1 MKKLYALGLVLVAA
15 LILAVGCVG
24 EPRSAPRSVALPGS
38 SLFKASDP
46 LPLAPELTK
55 KVLPNGLTYYVRAN
69 GNPGGRV
76 TMFLVVAGGS
86 SVEEEN
92 ELGYAHFV
100 EHMAF
105 NGTASFPE
113 NELVRYLRS
122 IGMEFGAEINAY
134 TSIENT
140 VYTLEMPT
148 DNPAFFD
155 TGLKVLREW
164 ATAISFDPVEVEKEK
179 GVILEERRLGLG
191 PSEAARKAE
200 LPVLLAGSKQATREP
215 IGTEAS
221 IRNAT
226 AEGLKAFYERNYRAD
241 RIAVMIVGDIDRT
254 EAAAAVEREFSF
266 PNPDG
271 QIRERPFFPVKPS
284 FDLSFVATY
293 HPDFDR
299 SVLFYQ
305 KLVALKDE
313 RTIGDYVEWLKKRIA
328 VEAVKL
334 RLSDLTRAGGKAWA
348 EAYFDDDY
356 FYGLTRIYMFSLLAE
371 TGEELKA
378 FNDLAIEVE
387 RVRRHGFTESEFRR
401 TVDNWR
407 RWLSTLDV
415 EDQDLK
421 SWSFAEEYVRNFMY
435 NEPVP
440 GVINER
446 VYIKDTLDKLS
457 LDDLNA
463 AARSILAEDEGAVAM
478 RAKSAPADAA
488 INARSFEA
496 ALESARASALGP
508 LELSN
513 AFNGGLFDDEPQGG
527 SIVAEKEE
535 AGGITVLT
543 LGNGATVLL
552 KPTTFDRDSIDFVA
566 WSQGGYSALPPEDYY
581 AAVFGPT
588 LLSAAGLGGMDA
600 TRLQEETALANIAL
614 SWTIS
619 ENSESFTGKAATSEL
634 RTLLRLV
641 YLNAAEQGRDTA
653 AFNLMRERLAAQVGP
668 LLQDPGYRFDT
679 AWNAHLFSGNPRYR
693 ALNPVEIR
701 ALSYE
706 RVRAVSE
713 KALAAASDF
722 SYVLVGDFDL
732 DEAKKLAARYLGA
745 IPAGKASEKQ
755 GGEPLR
761 SREDGGVRIDYALS
775 KEKRASVRMVWAGEA
790 PWSWERENA
799 LDLMAQALNNR
810 LLDAIRED
818 LGGTYVTSTRAVYT
832 RFPLEQYLFIV
843 SFDCDPE
850 RVEELIA
857 EVRDEAAML
866 AAGDMPAM
874 YAQQIRAAAQRDY
887 TGTTR
892 TNGFWVRSI
901 ANALANGLNYDIAE
915 RARQRPALADAD
927 LFRLL
932 AADTLKPER
941 SFVYVMLPEK

>member
-1 MKKLYALGLVLVAA
+1 MKRPIALGLALTAA
-15 LILAVGCVG
+15 LLMLSGCVG
-24 EPRSAPRSVALPGS
+24 APASPPRGMALPGS

-55 KVLPNGLTYYVRAN
+55 TVLPNGLTYYVRAN

-86 SVEEEN
+86 SVEEDN

-148 DNPAFFD
+148 DDPEFFD

-164 ATAISFDPVEVEKEK
+164 ATAISFDPIEVEKEK

-200 LPVLLAGSKQATREP
+200 LPVLLAGSKQANREP

-221 IRNAT
+221 IKNAT
-226 AEGLKAFYERNYRAD
+226 AEGLKAFYDKNYRAD
-241 RIAVMIVGDIDRT
+241 RIAVMIVGDIDRK

-271 QIRERPFFPVKPS
+271 QVRKRPFYPVKPS

-305 KLVALKDE
+305 KLVPLKDE

-328 VEAVKL
+328 VESVKL

-356 FYGLTRIYMFSLLAE
+356 FYGLTRLYMFSLLAE
-371 TGEELKA
+371 PGTELDA
-378 FNDLAIEVE
+378 FADLAVEVE
-387 RVRRHGFTESEFRR
+387 RIRRHGFTESEFRR
-401 TVDNWR
+401 TIDNWR
-407 RWLSTLDV
+407 RWLGTLDV

-421 SWSFAEEYVRNFMY
+421 SWNFAEEYVRNYMY
-435 NEPVP
+435 DEPVP

-446 VYIKDTLDKLS
+446 VYIKDTLDRLS
-457 LDDLNA
+457 MDDLNQ
-463 AARSILAEDEGAVAM
+463 AARSILAEDEGSVAL
-478 RAKSAPADAA
+478 RAKAAPHNAA
-488 INARSFEA
+488 LGAKDFEA
-496 ALESARASALGP
+496 ALELARASELKP
-508 LELSN
+508 LELST
-513 AFNGGLFDDEPQGG
+513 AFSGGLFDDEPQGG
-527 SIVAEKEE
+527 SVVEE
-535 AGGITVLT
+535 REESGGITALT
-543 LGNGATVLL
+543 LSNGATVLL
-552 KPTTFDRDSIDFVA
+552 KPTAFDKDSINFIA
-566 WSQGGYSALPPEDYY
+566 WSMGGYSALPAEDYY

-588 LLSAAGLGGMDA
+588 LLGAVGLGGMDA
-600 TRLQEETALANIAL
+600 TRLQEETALANL
-614 SWTIS
+614 SLDWSIS
-619 ENSESFTGKAATSEL
+619 ENSESFSGKAATGEL

-641 YLNAAEQGRDTA
+641 YLNAAEQGRDA
-653 AFNLMRERLAAQVGP
+653 SAFALMRDRLAAQVGP
-668 LLQDPGYRFDT
+668 ILQDPGYRFDS
-679 AWNAHLFSGNPRYR
+679 AWNAHLFSDNPRYR
-693 ALNPVEIR
+693 ALDPERIR

-706 RVRAVSE
+706 QVRAVSE
-713 KALAAASDF
+713 KALGAASDF
-722 SYVLVGDFDL
+722 TYVLVGDFDL
-732 DEAKKLAARYLGA
+732 EEAKKLVARYIGA
-745 IPAGKASEKQ
+745 IPEGAANADQ
-755 GGEPLR
+755 NAEPLR
-761 SREDGGVRIDYALS
+761 SRDEGNVRLNYTLA
-775 KEKRASVRMVWAGEA
+775 KEQRASVRMVWAGEA
-790 PWSWERENA
+790 PWSWERESA
-799 LDLMAQALNNR
+799 LDLMAQAFNNR
-810 LLDAIRED
+810 LLDAIREE
-818 LGGTYVTSTRAVYT
+818 LGGTYVTSTKAVYS

-850 RVEELIA
+850 RVDELIA
-857 EVRDEAAML
+857 EVRDEAAKL

-874 YAQQIRAAAQRDY
+874 YAQQVRAAAQRDY
-887 TGTTR
+887 TGSTR
-892 TNGFWVRSI
+892 TNSFWVRSI
-901 ANALANGLNYDIAE
+901 ANAIAYGLDYDIAE
-915 RARQRPALADAD
+915 RARQRPALADPA
-927 LFRLL
+927 LFKLL
-932 AADTLKPER
+932 AAETLKPER
-941 SFVYVMLPEK
+941 SFVYVMLPEE

>member
-1 MKKLYALGLVLVAA
+1 MKRPIAIGLALTAA
-15 LILAVGCVG
+15 LLLLGGCVG
-24 EPRSAPRSVALPGS
+24 SPANSPRSVALPGS
-38 SLFKASDP
+38 SLFQAGDP

-55 KVLPNGLTYYVRAN
+55 TVLPNGLTYYVRAN

-86 SVEEEN
+86 SVEEDD

-113 NELVRYLRS
+113 NELIRYLRS

-148 DNPAFFD
+148 DDPEFFD

-164 ATAISFDPVEVEKEK
+164 ATAISFDPIEVEKEK

-200 LPVLLAGSKQATREP
+200 LPVLLAGSKQASREP

-221 IRNAT
+221 VRNAT
-226 AEGLKAFYERNYRAD
+226 AEGLKAFYDKNYRAD
-241 RIAVMIVGDIDRT
+241 RIAVMIVGDIDRK

-271 QIRERPFFPVKPS
+271 QLRQRPFFPVKPS
-284 FDLSFVATY
+284 FDLGFVATY

-305 KLVALKDE
+305 KLVPLKDE

-328 VEAVKL
+328 VESVKL

-356 FYGLTRIYMFSLLAE
+356 FYGLTRLYMFSLVAE
-371 TGEELKA
+371 PGTELDA
-378 FNDLAIEVE
+378 FADLAVEVE
-387 RVRRHGFTESEFRR
+387 RIRRHGFTESEFRR
-401 TVDNWR
+401 SIDNWR
-407 RWLSTLDV
+407 RWLGTLDV

-421 SWSFAEEYVRNFMY
+421 SWNFAEEYVRNFMY

-446 VYIKDTLDKLS
+446 VYIKDTLDRLS
-457 LDDLNA
+457 LDELNA
-463 AARSILAEDEGAVAM
+463 AALAILAEDEGSVAL
-478 RAKSAPADAA
+478 RAKAAPPEGA
-488 INARSFEA
+488 IGARDIET
-496 ALESARASALGP
+496 ALERARASALEP
-508 LELSN
+508 LEPST
-513 AFNGGLFDDEPQGG
+513 AFSGGLFDDEPQGG
-527 SIVAEKEE
+527 SIVEEREE
-535 AGGITVLT
+535 AGGITSLT
-543 LGNGATVLL
+543 LSNGATVLL
-552 KPTTFDRDSIDFVA
+552 KPTSFDKDSINFVA
-566 WSQGGYSALPPEDYY
+566 WSKGGYSALPEEDYY

-588 LLSAAGLGGMDA
+588 LLGAVGLGGMDA
-600 TRLQEETALANIAL
+600 TRLQEETALANLSLDWSIA
-614 SWTIS
+614 
-619 ENSESFTGKAATSEL
+619 ENSESFSGKAATGEL

-641 YLNAAEQGRDTA
+641 YLNAAEQGRDTS
-653 AFNLMRERLAAQVGP
+653 AFALMRDRLAAQVGP
-668 LLQDPGYRFDT
+668 ILQDPGYRFDT
-679 AWNAHLFSGNPRYR
+679 AWNAHLFSDNPRYR
-693 ALNPVEIR
+693 ALDPEKIR

-706 RVRAVSE
+706 QVRSVSE
-713 KALAAASDF
+713 KALGSASDF
-722 SYVLVGDFDL
+722 TYVLVGDFDL
-732 DEAKKLAARYLGA
+732 EEAKKLVARYLGA
-745 IPAGKASEKQ
+745 IPGGAADESR

-761 SREDGGVRIDYALS
+761 SRDGGNVRLDYPLA
-775 KEKRASVRMVWAGEA
+775 KEQRASVRMVWAGEA
-790 PWSWERENA
+790 PWSWEREYT
-799 LDLMAQALNNR
+799 LDLMAQAFNNR
-810 LLDAIRED
+810 LLDAIREE
-818 LGGTYVTSTRAVYT
+818 LGGTYVSSTKAVYS

-850 RVEELIA
+850 RVDELIA
-857 EVRDEAAML
+857 EVRDEAARL
-866 AAGDMPAM
+866 AAGEMPAM

-892 TNGFWVRSI
+892 TNSFWVRSI
-901 ANALANGLNYDIAE
+901 ANAVANGLGYDIAE
-915 RARQRPALADAD
+915 RARQRPALADPE

-932 AADTLKPER
+932 AAETLKPER